1 MPIWG
6 NTDVV
11 GQNSQVKVNRSGPTH
26 YDIGMS
32 LHYAYGVYRSTY
44 HSIEVIQ
51 YLDRERWIKC
61 FLVKHASVKS
71 VPDQMNHKLH
81 SLVFCVRNNFLCI
94 IFLSKIIRDIDAY
107 MYQFRFF

>member
-11 GQNSQVKVNRSGPTH
+11 RQNGQVKANRSGPTH
-26 YDIGMS
+26 YDIDIS

-71 VPDQMNHKLH
+71 VPDPDESQ
-81 SLVFCVRNNFLCI
+81 VAFTCVLC
-94 IFLSKIIRDIDAY
+94 SK
-107 MYQFRFF
+107 QLFV